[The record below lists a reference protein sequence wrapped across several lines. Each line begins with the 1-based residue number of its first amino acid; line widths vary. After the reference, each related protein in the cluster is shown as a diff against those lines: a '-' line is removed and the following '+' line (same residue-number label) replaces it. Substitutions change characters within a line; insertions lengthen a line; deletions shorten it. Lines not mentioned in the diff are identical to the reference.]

1 MDISGFPMPD
11 VNAIG
16 KNIVLNLIFIADLKS
31 YFLAGKGLMR
41 ERVKFVIALKKSIA
55 ILIRLSPNYINQFSR
70 QMVIRRKKMSTV
82 GY

>member
-41 ERVKFVIALKKSIA
+41 ESQVNG
-55 ILIRLSPNYINQFSR
+55 LSLL
-70 QMVIRRKKMSTV
+70 
-82 GY
+82 

>member
-31 YFLAGKGLMR
+31 YFLTGKGLMR
-41 ERVKFVIALKKSIA
+41 ERVKSMVCHCSEE
-55 ILIRLSPNYINQFSR
+55 IN
-70 QMVIRRKKMSTV
+70 
-82 GY
+82 

>member
-16 KNIVLNLIFIADLKS
+16 KNIVLNLIFIADLKL
-31 YFLAGKGLMR
+31 YFLAGKGLIR
-41 ERVKFVIALKKSIA
+41 ERVKSMVCHCSEEI
-55 ILIRLSPNYINQFSR
+55 NCNINQFSR
-70 QMVIRRKKMSTV
+70 KMVIRRKKMSTV